1 MNNEMNIMNNSC
13 LYVDMNILREN
24 VRSVLDEL
32 EDDCCIIP
40 VLKDDA
46 YGLGQ
51 LKIAACLAEFDRVKC
66 IAVAHVSE
74 GLSLRAGGI
83 TKDILVMGSPL
94 PHQLEA
100 AILTQLTLCVPSLET
115 ALMINE
121 AAAALSMQVK
131 VQIKLDIGLHRIGMD
146 VGVELDEFI
155 DGIRGL
161 DNLCFAGVFSHF
173 SHAGNDELCKE
184 QYDRFTAG
192 VKKLENAGIN
202 CYPRHISCSASSEF
216 YPEYSLDAVRLGR
229 RLYMDNPDKPRGN
242 IKEICS
248 WRSFVTSVKPRK
260 AGDSLGY
267 GSRFYLEKDAVIA
280 TVGVGYGDGLDA
292 KLCDVHAPVLIN
304 GVECP
309 LMVCCMDQCMVDVS
323 GLECKVGDEVTFF
336 GYDGKGGYISSQAQS
351 LLIDGNE
358 GCGLTSALSTRVA
371 RVYIE

>member
-13 LYVDMNILREN
+13 LYVDMNILRDN
-24 VRSVLDEL
+24 VNSILAELDE
-32 EDDCCIIP
+32 DCCIIP

-51 LKIAACLAEFDRVKC
+51 LKIASCLCEFERIKC

-83 TKDILVMGSPL
+83 VKDILVMGSPL
-94 PHQLEA
+94 PHQIEC

-115 ALMINE
+115 AIMINE
-121 AAAALSMQVK
+121 AASRLSMQAK
-131 VQIKLDIGLHRIGMD
+131 VQIKLDIGLHRIGLD
-146 VGVELDEFI
+146 VGAELEEFI
-155 DGIRGL
+155 AGVKAL
-161 DNLCFAGVFSHF
+161 DNLRFSGVFSHF
-173 SHAGNDELCKE
+173 SHAGNDELCKA
-184 QYDRFTAG
+184 QYERFAQG
-192 VKKLENAGIN
+192 LEKLENAGIN

-229 RLYMDNPDKPRGN
+229 RLYMDNPDTPRGN
-242 IKEICS
+242 IKELAT
-248 WRSFVTSVKPRK
+248 WKSFITSVKQRK

-280 TVGVGYGDGLDA
+280 TVGVGYGDGLDT

-323 GLECKVGDEVTFF
+323 GVDCKVGDEVTFF
-336 GYDGKGGYISSQAQS
+336 GYDGNEGYISSQAQS
-351 LLIDGNE
+351 LRIDGNE

>member
-1 MNNEMNIMNNSC
+1 MNNEVNIMNNSC

-24 VRSVLDEL
+24 VNSILAELDKE
-32 EDDCCIIP
+32 CCIIP

-51 LKIAACLAEFDRVKC
+51 LKIASCLCEFERIKC
-66 IAVAHVSE
+66 VAVAHVSE

-83 TKDILVMGSPL
+83 SKDILVMGSPL
-94 PHQLEA
+94 PHQLEC
-100 AILTQLTLCVPSLET
+100 AILTQLTLCVPSLGT
-115 ALMINE
+115 AILINE
-121 AAAALSMQVK
+121 AAARLSMQAK
-131 VQIKLDIGLHRIGMD
+131 VQIKLDIGLHRIGLD
-146 VGVELDEFI
+146 CGDELDEFI
-155 DGIRGL
+155 AGIKTL
-161 DNLCFAGVFSHF
+161 DNLNFSGVFSHF
-173 SHAGNDELCKE
+173 SHAGNHELCKA
-184 QYDRFTAG
+184 QYERFTQG
-192 VKKLENAGIN
+192 LEKLEKAGIN

-229 RLYMDNPDKPRGN
+229 RLYMDNPDESRGN
-242 IKEICS
+242 IKELAT
-248 WRSFVTSVKPRK
+248 WKSFVTSVKSRK

-292 KLCDVHAPVLIN
+292 RLCDVHAPVLIN

-323 GLECKVGDEVTFF
+323 GVECKIGDEVTFF

-351 LLIDGNE
+351 LRIDGNE

-371 RVYIE
+371 RAYIE